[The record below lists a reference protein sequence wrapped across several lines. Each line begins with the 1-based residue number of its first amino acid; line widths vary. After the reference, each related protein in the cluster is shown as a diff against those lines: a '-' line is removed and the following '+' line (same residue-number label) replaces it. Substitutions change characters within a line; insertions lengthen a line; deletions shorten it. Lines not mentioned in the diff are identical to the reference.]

1 MNLPKKLAWYIKRFS
16 VMSPHD
22 VLHRVGEQLTLKKLY
37 LNYLF
42 NKHRYSYSIESF
54 AFCSSAKSCLPVLKW
69 NFNADVLELSGSNI
83 DRWPRKFFNS
93 IPYRPGNPYGDI
105 RVAWEPARLQEL
117 IELAFIKNQSG
128 EKQFLSWVKDNP
140 PLLGIHYISVMECG
154 LRILSVCY
162 ALDKMRDKL
171 EYPTETWNALL
182 QLVESH
188 ATLIEK
194 RLSLYSSAGNH
205 TIAECVGLI
214 YAAVL
219 FPEFKAAKRWKK
231 KGLSILEQEAARQI
245 LPDGGGFEQSFW
257 YLLFIT
263 DLCGLT
269 IKLLE
274 HYGEVVPISIS
285 SAYIRAKKFINSFAN
300 SPKELPNIGDADNG
314 YALSPY
320 LDISWNHNSSKT
332 VCKTFDNSGY
342 TLIQGQ
348 TKDYPFKLIFD
359 HGSLGMPAS
368 YGHGHA
374 DALSVILQVAGE
386 NILLDPGTYS
396 YTGNWRH
403 YFRSTKAHNTISID
417 NLDQAIQETAFM
429 WSKPFQCELV
439 HNDGK
444 FLLAKH
450 NGYQRISN
458 IIHWRGIIYYPI
470 GIFVIWD
477 YITGEGNH
485 NIELNWHCSQA
496 PITVE
501 ANNYRLHNR
510 LPISLSIEGNQSIQG
525 IQTWQS
531 NYYGH
536 KEPSNTIT
544 ALTSDQLPQTLITRI
559 NLGNEAAMADIN
571 IYNEM
576 TNFQRFTQLK

>member
-1 MNLPKKLAWYIKRFS
+1 MRKLTWYIKRFS

-22 VLHRVGEQLTLKKLY
+22 VLHRVGEQFTLKKLY

-42 NKHRYSYSIESF
+42 KRHYSYSIESF
-54 AFCSSAKSCLPVLKW
+54 AFCSTTKSSRLPILKW
-69 NFNADVLELSGSNI
+69 NFNADILELSGSNT

-93 IPYRPGNPYGDI
+93 IPYRDGNPYGDI
-105 RVAWEPARLQEL
+105 RVAWEPARLQHL
-117 IELAFIKNQSG
+117 IENQSC

-140 PLLGIHYISVMECG
+140 PLVGIHYISVMECG

-171 EYPTETWNALL
+171 ENPTETWNALL

-231 KGLSILEQEAARQI
+231 KGLKILEQEAARQI
-245 LPDGGGFEQSFW
+245 LPDGGGLEQSFW

-274 HYGEVVPISIS
+274 HYHEVVPISIN
-285 SAYIRAKKFINSFAN
+285 SAYIRATKFLNSFAN
-300 SPKELPNIGDADNG
+300 SPKELPNIGDTDNG

-332 VCKTFDNSGY
+332 LCKTFDNSGY
-342 TLIQGQ
+342 TLIQGK
-348 TKDYPFKLIFD
+348 TFKLIFD
-359 HGSLGMPAS
+359 HGSLGMSPS

-374 DALSVILQVAGE
+374 DALSIILQVDGE
-386 NILLDPGTYS
+386 NILVDPGTYS

-403 YFRSTKAHNTISID
+403 YFRSTKAHNTINID
-417 NLDQAIQETAFM
+417 NQDQAIQETAFM
-429 WSKPFQCELV
+429 WSKPFQCQLV

-458 IIHWRGIIYYPI
+458 IIHWRGIIYYPV
-470 GIFVIWD
+470 GIFIIWD
-477 YITGEGNH
+477 HITGEGSH
-485 NIELNWHCSQA
+485 NIELNWHC
-496 PITVE
+496 
-501 ANNYRLHNR
+501 R
-510 LPISLSIEGNQSIQG
+510 LPIDLSIEGNQSIQN
-525 IQTWQS
+525 IKTWQS

-536 KEPSNTIT
+536 KEPINTIT
-544 ALTSDQLPQTLITRI
+544 ASTSNQLPQTLITRI
-559 NLGNEAAMADIN
+559 NLNAAAAKIN
-571 IYNEM
+571 INDDIEKIKEWI
-576 TNFQRFTQLK
+576 T

>member
-1 MNLPKKLAWYIKRFS
+1 MPKKLAWYIKRFS

-22 VLHRVGEQLTLKKLY
+22 VLHRVGEQFTLKKLY

-42 NKHRYSYSIESF
+42 NKRSYSYSIESF
-54 AFCSSAKSCLPVLKW
+54 AFCSSAKSRLPILKW
-69 NFNADVLELSGSNI
+69 NFNADVLELSGSNT

-93 IPYRPGNPYGDI
+93 IPYRDGNPYGDI
-105 RVAWEPARLQEL
+105 RVAWESARLQHL
-117 IELAFIKNQSG
+117 IENQSC

-171 EYPTETWNALL
+171 ESPTETWNALL

-245 LPDGGGFEQSFW
+245 LPDGGGLEQSFW

-274 HYGEVVPISIS
+274 HYDEVVPISIN
-285 SAYIRAKKFINSFAN
+285 SAYIRATKFLNSFAN
-300 SPKELPNIGDADNG
+300 SPKELPSIGDTDNG

-320 LDISWNHNSSKT
+320 LDISWNHNSSNT

-342 TLIQGQ
+342 TLIQGK
-348 TKDYPFKLIFD
+348 TFKLIFD
-359 HGSLGMPAS
+359 HGSLGMSPS

-374 DALSVILQVAGE
+374 DALSIILQVDGE
-386 NILLDPGTYS
+386 NILVDPGTYS

-403 YFRSTKAHNTISID
+403 YFRSTKAHNTINID
-417 NLDQAIQETAFM
+417 NQDQASQETAFM
-429 WSKPFQCELV
+429 WSKPFQCQLV

-450 NGYQRISN
+450 NGYQYISN

-470 GIFVIWD
+470 GIFIIWD
-477 YITGEGNH
+477 HITGEGSH
-485 NIELNWHCSQA
+485 NIELNWHC
-496 PITVE
+496 
-501 ANNYRLHNR
+501 R
-510 LPISLSIEGNQSIQG
+510 LPIDLSIESSQSIQN
-525 IQTWQS
+525 IKTWQS

-536 KEPSNTIT
+536 KQPINTIRAST
-544 ALTSDQLPQTLITRI
+544 TNQLPQTLITRI
-559 NLGNEAAMADIN
+559 NLNAAAAKIN
-571 IYNEM
+571 INDDIEK
-576 TNFQRFTQLK
+576 FQEWIT

>member
-1 MNLPKKLAWYIKRFS
+1 MLQRLAWYIKRFS

-42 NKHRYSYSIESF
+42 NKRHYSYSIESF
-54 AFCSSAKSCLPVLKW
+54 AFCSSSKSCLPILKW
-69 NFNADVLELSGSNI
+69 NFNADVLELSGSTT

-93 IPYRPGNPYGDI
+93 IPYRDGNPYGDI
-105 RVAWEPARLQEL
+105 RVAWESARLQEL
-117 IELAFIKNQSG
+117 IKLAFIKNQSG

-140 PLLGIHYISVMECG
+140 PLVGIHYISVMECG

-171 EYPTETWNALL
+171 ESPTETWNALL

-188 ATLIEK
+188 AMLIEK

-231 KGLSILEQEAARQI
+231 KGLKLLEQEAARQI
-245 LPDGGGFEQSFW
+245 LPDGGGLEQSFW

-274 HYGEVVPISIS
+274 HYDEVVPISIN
-285 SAYIRAKKFINSFAN
+285 SAYIRAKKFLNSFAN
-300 SPKELPNIGDADNG
+300 SPKELPSIGDADNG

-320 LDISWNHNSSKT
+320 LDISWDHNSSNT

-348 TKDYPFKLIFD
+348 YFKLIFD
-359 HGSLGMPAS
+359 HGSLGMSPS

-374 DALSVILQVAGE
+374 DALSISLQVNGE
-386 NILLDPGTYS
+386 NILVDSGTYS

-403 YFRSTKAHNTISID
+403 YFRSTKAHNTINID
-417 NLDQAIQETAFM
+417 NQDQAIQETAFM
-429 WSKPFQCELV
+429 WSKPFQCQLV

-450 NGYQRISN
+450 NGYQHISN

-477 YITGEGNH
+477 YISGEGSH
-485 NIELNWHCSQA
+485 NIELNWHC
-496 PITVE
+496 
-501 ANNYRLHNR
+501 R
-510 LPISLSIEGNQSIQG
+510 LPIDLSIKGSQSIQN
-525 IQTWQS
+525 IKTWQS

-536 KEPSNTIT
+536 KEPINTIT
-544 ALTSDQLPQTLITRI
+544 ASTSNQLPQTLITRI
-559 NLGNEAAMADIN
+559 NLNAAAAKMNINDDIEKFKEW
-571 IYNEM
+571 I
-576 TNFQRFTQLK
+576 T